1 MKFIMFVLAISFL
14 WAPAVMAQQPQSDD
28 TPTQS
33 QSDDQPIRLQDTI
46 RASLEQPKVLS
57 IVPWQPPSE
66 KQALPSPIIKRI
78 EQSFTPLSRAEFTR
92 QLQHF
97 EKKRQP

>member
-1 MKFIMFVLAISFL
+1 MKLLLFVLASSLL
-14 WAPAVMAQQPQSDD
+14 WVPALSAQQTQSEDA
-28 TPTQS
+28 TVQS
-33 QSDDQPIRLQDTI
+33 QSGDQPIRLQDTI

-92 QLQHF
+92 QLKHF
-97 EKKRQP
+97 EKRQP